1 MLFRKSEEKQAR
13 EAALQ
18 AELDRLKALSPD
30 ALAVEVLPALAAK
43 AETSATGRV
52 DMRDICKGLVG
63 VMSGQVNLA
72 IGRQV
77 REAVQRL
84 EHANLVVEITS
95 QDGATF
101 WRLTTEGQQAVAAGD
116 VAARLTSGG

>member
-18 AELDRLKALSPD
+18 AELDRLKVLSPD

-43 AETSATGRV
+43 AETTATGRV
-52 DMRDICKGLVG
+52 DMRGICKGLVG

-77 REAVQRL
+77 REALQRL
-84 EHANLVVEITS
+84 EHANLVVEVTS
-95 QDGATF
+95 QDAATF